1 MKSEAIDLLATAL
14 AAAQGELKN
23 AKINR
28 QNPHFKNRYADL
40 ASVRDAI
47 SPALTKHGIAVTQ
60 TMKVSEGA
68 FMLETTLL
76 HKSGQWIASDY
87 PLPLNAKPQELGSAL
102 TYARRYS
109 LSSLVNIAADEDD
122 DAEAAN
128 KAGNGASTDD
138 QLAKKDG
145 GGLYKLLQ
153 TESRAAKN
161 ETELK
166 TWMKK
171 DDTQRRIQQLPDDWQ
186 DSLRVDC
193 AEALALFRENANV

>member
-14 AAAQGELKN
+14 VAAQGELKN

-60 TMKVSEGA
+60 TMKVSDGS

-109 LSSLVNIAADEDD
+109 LSSLVNIAADDDD
-122 DAEAAN
+122 DAEAAT
-128 KAGNGASTDD
+128 KAGNGANDD

-145 GGLYKLLQ
+145 GALYKLLQ
-153 TESRAAKN
+153 IESRAAKT

-186 DSLRVDC
+186 DSLRMDC
-193 AEALALFRENANV
+193 SEALALFRENANV

>member
-1 MKSEAIDLLATAL
+1 MKSETIDLLATAL

-68 FMLETTLL
+68 FMLETMLI

-109 LSSLVNIAADEDD
+109 LSSLVNIAADDDD
-122 DAEAAN
+122 DAEAAT
-128 KAGNGASTDD
+128 KAGNGISEAKISDEQFQALVDLTESVDAD
-138 QLAKKDG
+138 REKLAKYLKVDSIVD
-145 GGLYKLLQ
+145 LPA
-153 TESRAAKN
+153 SRFKEAVVALENKRAK
-161 ETELK
+161 
-166 TWMKK
+166 
-171 DDTQRRIQQLPDDWQ
+171 Q
-186 DSLRVDC
+186 
-193 AEALALFRENANV
+193 